1 MSGTLRLCIAITTCL
16 LCAICVLPTLARQE
30 PDDSTP
36 VIDWQEGP
44 TVGKL
49 GNVAELAIP
58 EGYLFAGSDGA
69 QKVLELTENVPS
81 GNELGVVIPIV
92 ENEQDMWF
100 VIFEFNRVGNVPD
113 DEKDKLDPDSLLG
126 SVREATEEANKVRR
140 QRGWNEVHVVGW
152 ERPPSYDI
160 RTNNLTWAIRAASQ
174 DGESVNYSTRLLGQ
188 RGYMNVDLVLAPEQL
203 SETLGA
209 FEGLISE
216 FSYVQGQTYAGFR
229 KGDKLAAYGLGALV
243 VGGRGL
249 GVLLLLTLGSPTFGE
264 AESDWREHCLEKL
277 DLCLSL
283 PTELQLRPD
292 TTRARGKGVL
302 FLEEWRTPGQEWFVA
317 FYQYEIPAEWQVR
330 PLRAWL
336 EDWGGAL
343 EDTVLGEDLRAVS
356 RIYLFEAVYEQSVFF
371 RDGKSGKVVEIRLVV
386 PNIED
391 WMGPMEKVG
400 AQYRN
405 EAELFDRI
413 VDSVDFGG
421 PSTRRVD

>member
-152 ERPPSYDI
+152 ERP
-160 RTNNLTWAIRAASQ
+160 
-174 DGESVNYSTRLLGQ
+174 
-188 RGYMNVDLVLAPEQL
+188 
-203 SETLGA
+203 
-209 FEGLISE
+209 
-216 FSYVQGQTYAGFR
+216 
-229 KGDKLAAYGLGALV
+229 
-243 VGGRGL
+243 
-249 GVLLLLTLGSPTFGE
+249 
-264 AESDWREHCLEKL
+264 
-277 DLCLSL
+277 
-283 PTELQLRPD
+283 
-292 TTRARGKGVL
+292 
-302 FLEEWRTPGQEWFVA
+302 
-317 FYQYEIPAEWQVR
+317 
-330 PLRAWL
+330 
-336 EDWGGAL
+336 
-343 EDTVLGEDLRAVS
+343 
-356 RIYLFEAVYEQSVFF
+356 
-371 RDGKSGKVVEIRLVV
+371 
-386 PNIED
+386 
-391 WMGPMEKVG
+391 
-400 AQYRN
+400 
-405 EAELFDRI
+405 DR
-413 VDSVDFGG
+413 
-421 PSTRRVD
+421 